1 MVGLKTTII
10 GMAVAASFIAC
21 GSQAKDSMVAHG
33 TSMLPAIRD
42 GQRLTVK
49 RFDPEAKIEVTRGDV
64 VAFWFPND
72 PSKTYFA
79 RLVGMPGETVEIREG
94 AVFISG
100 RKLDEPYVDATL
112 NRASDTQP
120 PLYVKPHYY
129 YVLGD
134 NRDNSS
140 DSRMWGL
147 VPEKYIYAKVV
158 SPDGRQP

>member
-1 MVGLKTTII
+1 MFSLKSIII
-10 GMAVAASFIAC
+10 GAAVAVSCVAC
-21 GSQAKDSMVAHG
+21 GPGIKDSMVAHG

-49 RFDPEAKIEVTRGDV
+49 RFNPEANIEVMRGDV

-94 AVFISG
+94 AVFING
-100 RKLDEPYVDATL
+100 RMLDEPYVEPTL
-112 NRASDTQP
+112 NRSSGTEQP
-120 PLYVKPHYY
+120 VYVKPHYY

-158 SPDGRQP
+158 LP

>member
-1 MVGLKTTII
+1 MLSLKSIIVGV
-10 GMAVAASFIAC
+10 AVAASCVAC
-21 GSQAKDSMVAHG
+21 GARMKDPMVAHG

-42 GQRLTVK
+42 GQRLTAR
-49 RFDPEAKIEVTRGDV
+49 RFDPEANIEVARGDV

-94 AVFISG
+94 AVFING
-100 RKLDEPYVDATL
+100 RQLDEPYVDPAL
-112 NRASDTQP
+112 NRSSGTERP
-120 PLYVKPHYY
+120 VFVKPHYY

-140 DSRMWGL
+140 DSRAWGL
-147 VPEKYIYAKVV
+147 VPEKYIHAKIIL
-158 SPDGRQP
+158 P